1 MERAYRE
8 DELVDATIIDSEG
21 YIYGK
26 LEKINIDDDGV
37 ICLAYEAKPDV
48 RTVADVNS
56 LKDQFLRNV
65 KTSVGFRFRRLAPQD
80 IMEDNIRKELGLA
93 LNEQLGDEHYVKY
106 AERLGVPVPY
116 TKASV
121 ERKEQKGTVNLNE
134 IRTIRISVIGKE
146 KWTKLVKVILL
157 NEPKEAEFRKIPVQ
171 KKVPFRA
178 TEAIKDK
185 LVLDSEGNVLGYVDS
200 VVLFHEMPGIRVY
213 ISKPSGQVS
222 LGLLTRFLEE
232 SGKSD
237 TAALVKEHFSES
249 AESRRYTSTIEEL
262 EDFMQQKNVSF
273 RLPEHI
279 MTDLGSREF
288 VADIPWDEI
297 QKIGDVVLLKSK
309 STDLRAKGYF

>member
-8 DELVDATIIDSEG
+8 DELADATIIDSEG

-37 ICLAYEAKPDV
+37 VCLAYEGKPDV
-48 RTVADVNS
+48 RTVVDVNS
-56 LKDQFLRNV
+56 LRDQFLRKV
-65 KTSVGFRFRRLAPQD
+65 KTSVGSRFRRSVPQD
-80 IMEDNIRKELGLA
+80 ILEDNIRKELGLA
-93 LNEQLGDEHYVKY
+93 LSEHVGDEHYVKY
-106 AERLGVPVPY
+106 AERLGVPMPY
-116 TKASV
+116 TKATV

-146 KWTKLVKVILL
+146 KWTKLIKIILL
-157 NEPKEAEFRKIPVQ
+157 NEPKEAEFRKIPIQ

-200 VVLFHEMPGIRVY
+200 VVLFHETPGIRVY

-237 TAALVKEHFSES
+237 TAASVKEYFSES
-249 AESRRYTSTIEEL
+249 AESHRYTATVEEL

-297 QKIGDVVLLKSK
+297 QKIGDVVLLRSK
-309 STDLRAKGYF
+309 SSDLRGKGYF